1 MKFVS
6 AMHEKISELFEKI
19 NMRQFLKFIF
29 VGVINTVVFYG
40 VYYGLLQLGI
50 SYVISLTVGN
60 VIGIVN
66 SYLWNKFFT
75 FKSKKRSM
83 SETVKFITIAI
94 LQYFLNLLIVH
105 LCVTILDISPE
116 LAGLI
121 AISIS
126 VFVSYFG
133 HKFWSFR
140 K

>member
-1 MKFVS
+1 MNEVLK
-6 AMHEKISELFEKI
+6 KID
-19 NMRQFLKFIF
+19 MRQFLKFIF
-29 VGVINTVVFYG
+29 VGVVNTGVFYG
-40 VYYGLLQLGI
+40 IYYGMLQLGF

-60 VIGIVN
+60 VIAIVN

-83 SETVKFITIAI
+83 DETLKFLIVAI

-105 LCVTILDISPE
+105 LCVTFMDISPE
-116 LAGLI
+116 LAGLF
-121 AISIS
+121 AIGIS

-140 K
+140 Q